1 MVDSNHPECTGCGAC
16 AASCPNHC
24 IDIVIASSGEYRPA
38 INTDNCVNCNLC
50 NKVCVVENDA
60 VKNILLE
67 VLFMGGV

>member
-38 INTDNCVNCNLC
+38 INTDNSVIYVI
-50 NKVCVVENDA
+50 KYV
-60 VKNILLE
+60 LLRMM
-67 VLFMGGV
+67 L